1 MIKSPINASHLVEG
15 AHYLIRGIL
24 RKLDTSKSW
33 AKLNIGDPLE
43 DNVGDDYAVP
53 QHLVQYASSILHK
66 AKYPPS
72 NGYEEVREAIAQ
84 HAKSGRNITGITKDD
99 VWVRNGGSESLLFL
113 MMSYLNPGEEVLMP
127 SPNYPVNSGYANLLG
142 AQPVFYDIM
151 DDGQPDLEQI
161 IKRTTGKTRMIIFIN
176 PGNPMGNIIS
186 KESYLKILDFF
197 EKRKDILIVEDATYY
212 KIVFPGN
219 EYISIASLPH
229 KNCIAVIDSYSKS
242 YLITGWRLGNII
254 ISDPEGYSSHLR
266 EKGLNRLADLFM
278 CANILQLVIP
288 EALNGPQ
295 DHIQS
300 FIKSLVEK
308 KNLMYERFSKIEGSK
323 TFEPKAG
330 FYMFT
335 AVDMERYGAQMDYDL
350 SANLNDNEGIL
361 VVPGSGFDRKD
372 RKYGY
377 LRFVYLAP
385 KDILLKA
392 IDKYE
397 MFLKARDHRNS
408 RGLSNSKGS
417 PVMH

>member
-1 MIKSPINASHLVEG
+1 MTKSTIKASHLVEG
-15 AHYLIRGIL
+15 AQYLIRGIL

-33 AKLNIGDPLE
+33 AKLNIGDPME
-43 DNVGDDYAVP
+43 DLVGNDYAVP
-53 QHLVQYASSILHK
+53 EHLIEYASKILHK

-72 NGYEEVREAIAQ
+72 NGYEEVRDTIARHAITDR
-84 HAKSGRNITGITKDD
+84 SILGVTKDD

-113 MMSYLNPGEEVLMP
+113 MMSYLNPGDEVLMP

-151 DDGQPDLEQI
+151 DNGQPDFEQI
-161 IKRTTGKTRMIIFIN
+161 IERTTSKTKLIIFIN
-176 PGNPMGNIIS
+176 PGNPMGNIIN
-186 KESYLKILDFF
+186 KESYIKILDFF
-197 EKRKDILIVEDATYY
+197 EKRNDILIVEDATYY

-229 KNCIAVIDSYSKS
+229 KNSIAIIDSYSKS

-254 ISDPEGYSSHLR
+254 ISDPEGHSSHLR
-266 EKGLNRLADLFM
+266 ENGLNRLADLFM
-278 CANILQLVIP
+278 CANVLQLVIP

-295 DHIQS
+295 DHIQT
-300 FIKSLVEK
+300 FIKTLVEK
-308 KNLMYERFSKIEGSK
+308 KNLMYERFLKIEGTK

-335 AVDMERYGAQMDYDL
+335 AVDMERYGAQTDYDF
-350 SANLNDNEGIL
+350 SANLNNNEGIL

-385 KDILLKA
+385 KSVLSKA
-392 IDKYE
+392 VDRYE
-397 MFLKARDHRNS
+397 IFLKARDHNNAREVTTS
-408 RGLSNSKGS
+408 
-417 PVMH
+417 

>member
-1 MIKSPINASHLVEG
+1 MKSPVCASHLVEG

-33 AKLNIGDPLE
+33 AKLHIGDPLE
-43 DNVGDDYAVP
+43 DLIGNDYAVP
-53 QHLVQYASSILHK
+53 EHLVQYASQILRK

-72 NGYEEVREAIAQ
+72 NGYEEVREAIAN
-84 HAKSGRNITGITKDD
+84 HAREARNIKGITLND

-113 MMSYLNPGEEVLMP
+113 MMSYLNPGDEVLMP

-142 AQPVFYDIM
+142 SQPVFYDIM
-151 DDGQPDLEQI
+151 DNGQPDMQQI
-161 IKRTTGKTRMIIFIN
+161 EERTTAKTRMVIIIN

-186 KESYLKILDFF
+186 KESYVQILDFYQD
-197 EKRKDILIVEDATYY
+197 RPDVLLVEDATYY

-219 EYISIASLPH
+219 EYTSIASLPH
-229 KNCIAVIDSYSKS
+229 QNTIAVIDSFSKS

-254 ISDPEGYSSHLR
+254 ISDPNGYAEHLKT
-266 EKGLNRLADLFM
+266 KGLNQLADLFM
-278 CANILQLVIP
+278 CANTLQLVIP
-288 EALNGPQ
+288 IALNGPQ
-295 DHIQS
+295 DHIQK
-300 FIKSLVEK
+300 FIKTLVEK
-308 KNLMYERFSKIEGSK
+308 KDLMFNRLSQIEGTK

-335 AVDMERYGAQMDYDL
+335 AVDMERYGAQIDFDL
-350 SANLNDNEGIL
+350 SANLNDTEGIL

-385 KDILLKA
+385 KEILEKA
-392 IDKYE
+392 MDRYKL
-397 MFLKARDHRNS
+397 FLNMRDHNRV
-408 RGLSNSKGS
+408 RIS
-417 PVMH
+417 PR

>member
-1 MIKSPINASHLVEG
+1 MKSKIKSSYLVEG

-43 DNVGDDYAVP
+43 DLIGNDYQVP
-53 QHLVQYASSILHK
+53 DHLIKYASKILSR

-84 HAKSGRNITGITKDD
+84 HAKKVRNIKNITKND

-113 MMSYLNPGEEVLMP
+113 MTSYLNSGDEVLMP

-142 AQPVFYDIM
+142 SQPVFYDIM
-151 DDGQPDLEQI
+151 DDGQPNLDQI
-161 IKRTTGKTRMIIFIN
+161 RKRTSSKTKMIITIN

-186 KESYLKILDFF
+186 KESNRQILDHF
-197 EKRKDILIVEDATYY
+197 EKRHDVLIVEDATYY
-212 KIVFPGN
+212 KIVFPGY
-219 EYISIASLPH
+219 EYTSIASLPH
-229 KNCIAVIDSYSKS
+229 NNTVAVIDSYSKS
-242 YLITGWRLGNII
+242 YLVTGWRLGNII
-254 ISDPEGYSSHLR
+254 LSDPNGYAKHLR
-266 EKGLNRLADLFM
+266 ENGLNRLADLYM

-295 DHIQS
+295 DHIQD
-300 FIKSLVEK
+300 FIKSLLKK
-308 KNLMYERFSKIEGSK
+308 KNLMYKRLSQIPGTK
-323 TFEPKAG
+323 TFEPMAG

-335 AVDMERYGAQMDYDL
+335 AIDMERYGLQTDFEI
-350 SANLNDNEGIL
+350 SANLNDDEGIL

-377 LRFVYLAP
+377 IRFVYLAP
-385 KDILLKA
+385 ENILEKA
-392 IDKYE
+392 MDKYQT
-397 MFLKARDHRNS
+397 FLKVRDH
-408 RGLSNSKGS
+408 KK
-417 PVMH
+417 

>member
-1 MIKSPINASHLVEG
+1 MKSPIHASNLVEG

-33 AKLNIGDPLE
+33 AKLHIGDPLE
-43 DNVGDDYAVP
+43 DLIGNDYAVP
-53 QHLVQYASSILHK
+53 EHLIKYASTILHK

-72 NGYEEVREAIAQ
+72 NGYEEVREAIAE
-84 HAKSGRNITGITKDD
+84 HAISARNITGITKDD

-113 MMSYLNPGEEVLMP
+113 MMSYLNPSDEVMMP

-142 AQPVFYDIM
+142 AQPIFYDIM
-151 DDGQPDLEQI
+151 EDGQPDLEQI
-161 IKRTTGKTRMIIFIN
+161 KERISSKTRMMIIIN
-176 PGNPMGNIIS
+176 PGNPTGNIIS
-186 KESYLKILDFF
+186 RESCTKILEIF
-197 EKRKDILIVEDATYY
+197 EKRTDVLIVEDATYY
-212 KIVFPGN
+212 KIVFPGY
-219 EYISIASLPH
+219 EYTSIASLPH
-229 KNCIAVIDSYSKS
+229 KNAVVVIDSYSKS

-254 ISDPEGYSSHLR
+254 MSDPEGHSEHLR
-266 EKGLNRLADLFM
+266 ANGLNRLADLFM
-278 CANILQLVIP
+278 CSNILQLVIP

-295 DHIQS
+295 DHIQK

-308 KNLMYERFSKIEGSK
+308 RDLMYARLSKIEGTK
-323 TFEPKAG
+323 TFMPNAG

-335 AVDMERYGAQMDYDL
+335 AVDMERYGVQMDFEL
-350 SANLNDNEGIL
+350 SAALNDNEGIL

-392 IDKYE
+392 MDRYE
-397 MFLKARDHRNS
+397 SFLKARDHNRSGKNV
-408 RGLSNSKGS
+408 K
-417 PVMH
+417 V

>member
-1 MIKSPINASHLVEG
+1 MKSQINASHLVEG

-33 AKLNIGDPLE
+33 AKLHIGDPLE
-43 DNVGDDYAVP
+43 DQIGNEYKVP
-53 QHLVQYASSILHK
+53 EHLVKYASTILHK

-72 NGYEEVREAIAQ
+72 NGYEEVREAIAE
-84 HAKSGRNITGITKDD
+84 HALKMRNIKGITRDD

-113 MMSYLNPGEEVLMP
+113 MMASLNPGDEVLMP

-151 DDGQPDLEQI
+151 DNGQPNMDH
-161 IKRTTGKTRMIIFIN
+161 IKERTSSKTRMIIIIN
-176 PGNPMGNIIS
+176 PGNPMGNIIE
-186 KESYLKILDFF
+186 KESSLQILNHF
-197 EKRKDILIVEDATYY
+197 ETRPDVLIVEDATYY
-212 KIVFPGN
+212 KIVFPGY
-219 EYISIASLPH
+219 EYTSIASLPH
-229 KNCIAVIDSYSKS
+229 KNTIVVIDSYSKS

-254 ISDPEGYSSHLR
+254 ISDPEGHAEHL
-266 EKGLNRLADLFM
+266 KNNGLNRLADLFM

-295 DHIQS
+295 DHIQE

-308 KNLMYERFSKIEGSK
+308 KDLMYERLSQIPGTK

-330 FYMFT
+330 FYIFT
-335 AVDMERYGAQMDYDL
+335 AVDMERYGVQADFDL
-350 SANLNDNEGIL
+350 SANLNDTEGIL

-385 KDILLKA
+385 KDILEKA
-392 IDKYE
+392 MDKYQA
-397 MFLKARDHRNS
+397 FLKARDHNKERKIN
-408 RGLSNSKGS
+408 KKQ
-417 PVMH
+417 